1 MQCSRGVG
9 ENATF
14 LAGDTG
20 RLAIA
25 DAPGKTSAFAG
36 HVSGFGHGS
45 TLQVPRLRSF
55 NVAVGAP

>member
-1 MQCSRGVG
+1 MRCSRGVA
-9 ENATF
+9 ENVTF
-14 LAGDTG
+14 LAGGTG

-45 TLQVPRLRSF
+45 TLQVTTLRSF
-55 NVAVGAP
+55 NVAGGAL